1 MVRFLI
7 SRPVAV
13 MMTFTAAVILGLVA
27 YRAIPVSLMPDI
39 PIPEVTV
46 TVSYPNSTARELENT
61 VVRPLR
67 AQVMQTGHLSE
78 LRSETRDGSATLT
91 LRFDYGTNVDYAF
104 IEVNEKIDAIMTS
117 MPRDMQRPGV
127 IKASATDIPVFYLN
141 LSLGETEREKGGEET
156 ARFMELSEFAE
167 TVIRKRIEQLP
178 EVALV
183 DISGTVSPQVVI
195 EPVPELMKSLGLS
208 LSDIEAALADNNI
221 SAGTM
226 TVRDGHYRYNIR
238 ISSLLRDQNDVA
250 DIRLSAGQKIIRLSE
265 IANVNLVPE
274 RSDGLFLAD
283 GHRAISMA
291 VIKQAD
297 ARISG
302 MKNKIRELVSQ
313 FENDYPG
320 IAFKVSQDQTRLLD
334 YSISN
339 LKSNLLQGLVLVIL
353 VVVFFIRDIR
363 LPLLIGF
370 SLMVSII
377 ISLLFFYLVGMS
389 VNIISLAGLIL
400 AAGNMM
406 DNSIVVTD
414 NITQYRER
422 GMALSDACVTG
433 TNEVLLPQLSSMLV
447 NVAVFVPLV
456 FLSGIAG
463 ALMKDEAM
471 SVLIGL
477 SVSYIVGITFMPVIY
492 RLAYSR
498 ISQGGGFFSG
508 LRIKL
513 LQIKRRP
520 ERSEPGTKGFYEKGL
535 DFVFS
540 HKTVGI
546 ILFLLMIPAGV
557 LVFRF
562 LEKEKMPQF
571 SQTETIALIEWNE
584 NIDPAENRGRVENL
598 LALAEDRIIQSN
610 AFIGQ
615 QQFMLSRDRVLSPSE
630 ARLYLECAGA
640 DDLTYMIN
648 MIRTRLRSDYPMATV
663 TFEPPVNIFEKLFTG
678 NESPLV
684 AELAM
689 ANIALEPDLPA
700 LEDLNVQLNSNP
712 ELRASNRIP
721 LQEHIV
727 LEPDM
732 ERLLLYDVDYNDLVK
747 VIRTGLYENKAATLQ
762 SFTRFIP
769 VVMKGEEASLYEV
782 LEGSRVRNRRGEEIN
797 VSSLIRISRSQDLKT
812 IVAGRQGEY
821 VPLEFS
827 PERREKDQFID
838 QISTKAE
845 QSSLF
850 EVRYSGTLFS
860 DIKLLKEMVI
870 LLLISLLLLY
880 FILAAQF
887 ESLIQ
892 PLIVLAEIPADI
904 AAALFT
910 LLIAGQ
916 TLNIMSAI
924 GIIVMTGIIITDSI
938 LKIDVF
944 NKLRRQGYSLDEAIR
959 EGGHRRFRAIVMTA
973 LTSILAVLPL
983 LFSNDM
989 GSELQK
995 PFSYALIGGMTMGT
1009 IVSLFILPLIY
1020 RMIYRNAAP
1029 VKDRNIK
1036 AGEQF

>member
-7 SRPVAV
+7 SRPIAV
-13 MMTFTAAVILGLVA
+13 MMTFTAAVILGLIA
-27 YRAIPVSLMPDI
+27 NRAIPVSLMPDI

-61 VVRPLR
+61 IVRPLR

-104 IEVNEKIDAIMTS
+104 VEVNEKIDAIMTS
-117 MPRDMQRPGV
+117 MPRDMKRPGV

-141 LSLGETEREKGGEET
+141 LSLRETEKEKGGEET
-156 ARFMELSEFAE
+156 IRFMELSEFAE

-183 DISGTVSPQVVI
+183 DISGTVLPQVVI
-195 EPVPELMKSLGLS
+195 EPVPELMKNMRLS
-208 LSDIEAALADNNI
+208 LRDIEAALAENNI

-238 ISSLLRDQNDVA
+238 LSSLLRNQNDVA
-250 DIRLSAGQKIIRLSE
+250 DIRLSAGNRIIRLSE
-265 IANVNLVPE
+265 IARVNLISE
-274 RSDGLFLAD
+274 RSDGLFMAD
-283 GHRAISMA
+283 GHRAITMA

-297 ARISG
+297 ARIAG

-313 FENDYPG
+313 FESDYPG

-353 VVVFFIRDIR
+353 VVVFFIHDIR
-363 LPLLIGF
+363 LPLLLGF
-370 SLMVSII
+370 SLMVSVI
-377 ISLLFFYLVGMS
+377 ISLLFFYLAGMS

-422 GMALSDACVTG
+422 GLALSDACVTG

-471 SVLIGL
+471 AVLIGL

-492 RLAYSR
+492 RLTYSS
-498 ISQGGGFFSG
+498 ISRGRG
-508 LRIKL
+508 LFPALRRKF
-513 LQIKRRP
+513 LQLKKRP
-520 ERSEPGTKGFYEKGL
+520 ERSETKTERFYERGL
-535 DFVFS
+535 DFVFRY
-540 HKTVGI
+540 KTVCI
-546 ILFLLMIPAGV
+546 ILFLLMIPSGILV
-557 LVFRF
+557 LRF

-571 SQTETIALIEWNE
+571 SQVETIVYIEWNE
-584 NIDPAENRGRVENL
+584 NIDPAENRMRVEEL
-598 LALAEDRIIQSN
+598 LASTDDKIIQSN
-610 AFIGQ
+610 AFIGK
-615 QQFMLSRDRVLSPSE
+615 QQFMLSLDRILSPSE
-630 ARLYLECAGA
+630 ARLYLECASRG
-640 DDLTYMIN
+640 DLTLMIDK
-648 MIRTRLRSDYPMATV
+648 IRARLRSDYPMATV
-663 TFEPPVNIFEKLFTG
+663 TFEPPVNIFEKLFTR

-684 AELAM
+684 AELTM
-689 ANIALEPDLPA
+689 KNSALEPDLPA
-700 LEDLNVQLNSNP
+700 LEDLNVLLNRDP

-721 LQEHIV
+721 LQEHLII
-727 LEPDM
+727 EPDM
-732 ERLLLYDVDYNDLVK
+732 EKLLLYDVDYNDLIK
-747 VIRTGLYENKAATLQ
+747 VIRTGLYENKAATLR

-769 VVMKGEEASLYEV
+769 VVLKGEEASLYEV
-782 LEGSRVRNRRGEEIN
+782 LEGSRVRNRRGTEIS
-797 VSSLIRISRSQDLKT
+797 VKSLITLSRSQDLKT

-821 VPLEFS
+821 VPLKFY
-827 PERREKDQFID
+827 PERRELDQFID
-838 QISTKAE
+838 HIGKKVE

-860 DIKLLKEMVI
+860 DIKLLKEMVM

-887 ESLIQ
+887 ESLVQ
-892 PLIVLAEIPADI
+892 PLLVLAEIPADI
-904 AAALFT
+904 SAALFT

-938 LKIDVF
+938 LKIDAF
-944 NKLRRQGYSLDEAIR
+944 NKLRKEGYSLDEAIR
-959 EGGHRRFRAIVMTA
+959 EGGHRRFRAIIMTA

-983 LFSNDM
+983 LFTNDL

-995 PFSYALIGGMTMGT
+995 PFSYALIGGMIMGT
-1009 IVSLFILPLIY
+1009 FISLFILPLIY
-1020 RMIYRNAAP
+1020 RMIYRNTLP
-1029 VKDRNIK
+1029 VRKI
-1036 AGEQF
+1036 